1 MMRSN
6 TTRSHRTTKKSFNK
20 ELLEWIITF
29 GITIVVTL
37 FISGNAFSLTQ
48 IDGRSMEPTFLDGE
62 MVINYKLGYNF
73 TEPKRGEIIILNKLE
88 GKKGIIINTINEAKD
103 IIDNIVNRITK
114 KKEVK
119 YIVKRIIGVS
129 GDIIDIK
136 DENVYL
142 NGKKLQESYI
152 KGPTLEYSDFSYP
165 LIVPENSVFV
175 LGDNREYSLDSRHLG
190 LIDYGQI
197 KGKVRFRLFPFTR
210 FGKVD

>member
-1 MMRSN
+1 MRSSN
-6 TTRSHRTTKKSFNK
+6 HKFYKKQKKNFLK
-20 ELLEWIITF
+20 EVFEWIITF

-37 FISGNAFSLTQ
+37 FILGNVFSLTE

-62 MVINYKLGYNF
+62 RVINYKLGYNF
-73 TEPKRGEIIILNKLE
+73 AEPKRGEIIILNKLDSR
-88 GKKGIIINTINEAKD
+88 KGIIINTINEAKD

-114 KKEVK
+114 KEEVK
-119 YIVKRIIGVS
+119 YIVKRVIGVS

-152 KGPTLEYSDFSYP
+152 KGQTFEYSDFSYP

-197 KGKVRFRLFPFTR
+197 KGKVSFRLFPFAR

>member
-1 MMRSN
+1 MRSSN
-6 TTRSHRTTKKSFNK
+6 HKFYKKQKKNFLK
-20 ELLEWIITF
+20 EVFEWIITF

-37 FISGNAFSLTQ
+37 FILGNVFSLTE

-62 MVINYKLGYNF
+62 RVINYKLGYNF
-73 TEPKRGEIIILNKLE
+73 AEPKRGEIIILNKLDSR
-88 GKKGIIINTINEAKD
+88 KGIIINTINEAKD

-114 KKEVK
+114 KEEVK
-119 YIVKRIIGVS
+119 YIVKRVIGVS

-152 KGPTLEYSDFSYP
+152 KGQTFEYSDFSYP
-165 LIVPENSVFV
+165 LIVPENNVFV

-197 KGKVRFRLFPFTR
+197 KGKVSFRLFPFAR